1 MERFW
6 PDLAH
11 YRLACWIEA
20 LPDTEPRQYRFRLM
34 PIGPMTARE
43 KTIAQEAL
51 DPLADEWGAEI
62 EADLPEGVMASWTG
76 LKVPSSAAFLRILPA
91 AVIRPVES
99 LAQGPWWRDRPAQGF
114 SAQWLWRVSDAPVS
128 RLATVPGRYGQVPYE
143 LWAETPETASRYS
156 DQCDLVTRAE
166 AAGAAWLCGEPRN
179 GGYWVLPQTLQDAN
193 HTVVEDDFVAVPPPL
208 PATPLSDRADFG
220 EKIGGARKDTAGG
233 SVSVPD
239 SPQDWMERA
248 QTILPL
254 VREAA
259 KKVRR
264 EQFWPVPT
272 VEAQAA
278 FFAAGGE
285 PLVWLAREAIRCAV
299 ATSPA
304 NLASVK
310 RTAHS
315 RFQSD
320 TGKAQVLAAAAFYY
334 PRLVRH
340 LRDQVESWT
349 SLEDMIRC
357 VERDRRHQGEWHR
370 SQSYRFFGHYN
381 LAQSWDALDI
391 AQWVGRDED
400 LTRLIQEMPPTEA
413 PDTLAAMRAPLARLW
428 QSVADH
434 GALAP
439 LRGAWEADNIS
450 AQTLRAARE
459 EAYTLWTR
467 VAGQSPSRSLDSARV
482 WPLSVYTWQDL
493 VLRLICLS
501 DLARRTEETEALRLR
516 IEASASLAKPDTPNA
531 DDLPSDRT
539 ETTEPAPDAMIG
551 RGLPKRLIPSPR
563 FTKLARTGPARRA
576 GPVTEAYLAETFGLR
591 AIEYGN
597 WVKDADRQAMLDLA
611 FDSLSDMAAALDVPT
626 EAMGFHGQLALALGA
641 RGRGGNAAA
650 HYEPGRRVINLTK
663 TMGAGTLAHE
673 WSHALDHWLVYRNE
687 PGSPVLATT
696 RRIGHA
702 AHNADSTTSDPAM
715 RLLKAFQDTLRLR
728 SQAAASA
735 ETSPDRFVTQM
746 LESHLLA
753 PTGAMTPPEAA
764 RVVSAWVREAV
775 IPLMAQAGPSPSAFA
790 GIFCESRAGRWLY
803 NHKVGVASCR
813 NWVTQHPEV
822 GTWTPDMENA
832 LSDFLL
838 YRRSGQPCF
847 PYPAFR
853 VLWKKLGTM
862 EREGKFSHF
871 YRSALHLDTNRS
883 TGYWSSPHEMFARGF
898 SAVLHDRMAELGI
911 VNDFASRFSAPNE
924 FTDDK
929 WRASPNPEGAE
940 RQHITEAARAF
951 CDQMR
956 EELSARPVP
965 AAAHSMLAPAAA
977 AATL

>member
-34 PIGPMTARE
+34 PVGPMTARE
-43 KTIAQEAL
+43 KAVAQEAL
-51 DPLADEWGAEI
+51 APLADEWGAEI
-62 EADLPEGVMASWTG
+62 GANPEGVMASWTG

-99 LAQGPWWRDRPAQGF
+99 LARGPWWRDRPAQGS

-128 RLATVPGRYGQVPYE
+128 RLAAVPGRYGQVPYE
-143 LWAETPETASRYS
+143 LWTETPETASRYS
-156 DQCDLVTRAE
+156 DQFDLVTRAE
-166 AAGAAWLCGEPRN
+166 ATGTSWLCGEPRN
-179 GGYWVLPQTLQDAN
+179 GGHWVLPQVAQDRD
-193 HTVVEDDFVAVPPPL
+193 HVVVDDDFVAVPPPL
-208 PATPLSDRADFG
+208 PATTLSDRADFG
-220 EKIGGARKDTAGG
+220 EKIGGARKDTTGG
-233 SVSVPD
+233 RFSLPD
-239 SPQDWMERA
+239 SPKDWVERA
-248 QTILPL
+248 QTVLPL
-254 VREAA
+254 VRETA

-264 EQFWPVPT
+264 EQFWPEPRS
-272 VEAQAA
+272 EERAA

-285 PLVWLAREAIRCAV
+285 PVVWLAREAIRLAV

-334 PRLVRH
+334 PHLVAH
-340 LRDQVESWT
+340 LRDQVQSWIT
-349 SLEDMIRC
+349 IEDMIRC
-357 VERDRRHQGEWHR
+357 VERDRRHQDEWHR
-370 SQSYRFFGHYN
+370 SPSYRFFGHYN

-391 AQWVGRDED
+391 AQWVGRDAD
-400 LTRLIQEMPPTEA
+400 LTRLIQEVPPTEA

-428 QSVADH
+428 QSVADQVTLAPIM
-434 GALAP
+434 GALESESVSP
-439 LRGAWEADNIS
+439 
-450 AQTLRAARE
+450 QTLRAARE
-459 EAYTLWTR
+459 EAYTFWTR
-467 VAGQSPSRSLDSARV
+467 VAGQSPTRSLDSARA

-501 DLARRTEETEALRLR
+501 DLAQRLEEAEALRSR
-516 IEASASLAKPDTPNA
+516 IEATVSPVKPDPQKT
-531 DDLPSDRT
+531 SDRPSESV

-551 RGLPKRLIPSPR
+551 QGLPKRLIPSPR
-563 FTKLARTGPARRA
+563 FTHLARTGPVRRA
-576 GPVTEAYLAETFGLR
+576 GPVTEAHLAETFGLR

-611 FDSLSDMAAALDVPT
+611 FDSLSDMAAALNVPT

-650 HYEPGRRVINLTK
+650 HYEPARRVINLTK

-696 RRIGHA
+696 RRT
-702 AHNADSTTSDPAM
+702 DSTTPDPAM
-715 RLLKAFQDTLRLR
+715 RLLKEFQETLRTR

-735 ETSPDRFVTQM
+735 EAPPDRFVTQM
-746 LESHLLA
+746 LESTLLA
-753 PTGAMTPPEAA
+753 STRAMTSPDAA
-764 RVVSAWVREAV
+764 RVVSAWVRGAV

-803 NHKVGVASCR
+803 SHKVGVASCR
-813 NWVTQHPEV
+813 NWVTQHPEA
-822 GTWTPDMENA
+822 GAWTPDMEKA

-838 YRRSGQPCF
+838 YRRAGQPCF

-853 VLWKKLGTM
+853 ALWKKLGTM
-862 EREGKFSHF
+862 EREGKFTHF
-871 YRSALHLDTNRS
+871 YRSALHLDANRA

-940 RQHITEAARAF
+940 RQYMTQAASAF

-956 EELSARPVP
+956 AELSVRPVL
-965 AAAHSMLAPAAA
+965 AAAHSRLAPAAA

>member
-20 LPDTEPRQYRFRLM
+20 LPNTQPPQYRFRVM
-34 PIGPMTARE
+34 PTGPMTTRE
-43 KTIAQEAL
+43 KAIAQEAL
-51 DPLADEWGAEI
+51 IPLVEEWGAEI
-62 EADLPEGVMASWTG
+62 ESNLEGVMVSWTG

-99 LAQGPWWRDRPAQGF
+99 LVCGPWWRDRPTQGS

-128 RLATVPGRYGQVPYE
+128 RLAAVPSRYGGVPYE
-143 LWAETPETASRYS
+143 LWTETPETASRYS
-156 DQCDLVTRAE
+156 DQFVLVTRAE
-166 AAGAAWLCGEPRN
+166 ATGTTWLCGEPRN
-179 GGYWVLPQTLQDAN
+179 GGRWVLPQTVQDAN
-193 HTVVEDDFVAVPPPL
+193 HVVVEGDFVAVPPPL
-208 PATPLSDRADFG
+208 PATTVSDRADFG

-233 SVSVPD
+233 SISVPD

-248 QTILPL
+248 QTVLPL

-264 EQFWPVPT
+264 EQLWPAPSS
-272 VEAQAA
+272 EERAA
-278 FFAAGGE
+278 FFAAGGQ

-315 RFQSD
+315 RFQGD
-320 TGKAQVLAAAAFYY
+320 LGKAQVLAAAAFYY
-334 PRLVRH
+334 PHLVGH
-340 LRDQVESWT
+340 LRDQVQSWIT
-349 SLEDMIRC
+349 LEDMIRC
-357 VERDRRHQGEWHR
+357 VERDRRHQDEWHR

-400 LTRLIQEMPPTEA
+400 LTRLIQEVPPTEA

-428 QSVADH
+428 HSLADH

-439 LRGAWEADNIS
+439 LMGALESENMS
-450 AQTLRAARE
+450 PQTLRAARE

-467 VAGQSPSRSLDSARV
+467 IAGQSPSRSLDSARV

-501 DLARRTEETEALRLR
+501 DLAQRSEEVEALRLR
-516 IEASASLAKPDTPNA
+516 IEATASPVKPDPQNTS
-531 DDLPSDRT
+531 DLPSESV
-539 ETTEPAPDAMIG
+539 ETTERAPDAMIG
-551 RGLPKRLIPSPR
+551 QGLPKRLIPSPR
-563 FTKLARTGPARRA
+563 FTNLARTGPVRRA

-611 FDSLSDMAAALDVPT
+611 FDSLSDMAAALNVPP
-626 EAMGFHGQLALALGA
+626 EAMGFHGELALALGA

-650 HYEPGRRVINLTK
+650 HYESTRRVINLTK

-696 RRIGHA
+696 RR
-702 AHNADSTTSDPAM
+702 ADSTTPDPAV
-715 RLLKAFQDTLRLR
+715 RLLKEFQETLRTR
-728 SQAAASA
+728 SQAGASA
-735 ETSPDRFVTQM
+735 EASPDRFVTQM
-746 LESHLLA
+746 LESTLLA
-753 PTGAMTPPEAA
+753 CTQAMTPPDAA
-764 RVVSAWVREAV
+764 RVVSAWVSGAV

-790 GIFCESRAGRWLY
+790 GIFCQSRAGRWLY
-803 NHKVGVASCR
+803 SHKVGVASCR

-822 GTWTPDMENA
+822 GTWTPDMEKA

-838 YRRSGQPCF
+838 YRRPGQPCF

-853 VLWKKLGTM
+853 ALWKKLGTM
-862 EREGKFSHF
+862 EREGKFSDF

-956 EELSARPVP
+956 EELSVRPVP
-965 AAAHSMLAPAAA
+965 AAAHSILAPAAA
-977 AATL
+977 GAAL

>member
-34 PIGPMTARE
+34 PIGPMTTRE
-43 KTIAQEAL
+43 KAVAQEAL
-51 DPLADEWGAEI
+51 APLADEWGVEI
-62 EADLPEGVMASWTG
+62 ASTPEGVMASWTAP
-76 LKVPSSAAFLRILPA
+76 KVPSSAAFLRLLPA
-91 AVIRPVES
+91 AVIRPLEG
-99 LAQGPWWRDRPAQGF
+99 LAQGPWWRDRPAQGS

-128 RLATVPGRYGQVPYE
+128 RLAAVPSRYGQVPYE
-143 LWAETPETASRYS
+143 LWTETPETASRYS
-156 DQCDLVTRAE
+156 DQFAPVTRAE
-166 AAGAAWLCGEPRN
+166 ATGATWLCGEPRN
-179 GGYWVLPQTLQDAN
+179 GGQWVLPQTVQDASLV
-193 HTVVEDDFVAVPPPL
+193 VVEDDFVAVPPPL
-208 PATPLSDRADFG
+208 PATALSDRADFG

-233 SVSVPD
+233 RLSLPD
-239 SPQDWMERA
+239 SPQDWVERA
-248 QTILPL
+248 QTVLPL

-264 EQFWPVPT
+264 EQLWPEPRS
-272 VEAQAA
+272 EERAA
-278 FFAAGGE
+278 FFAAGGQ
-285 PLVWLAREAIRCAV
+285 PLVWLAREAIRLAV

-304 NLASVK
+304 NLVSVK
-310 RTAHS
+310 RAAHS

-334 PRLVRH
+334 PHLVGH
-340 LRDQVESWT
+340 LRDQVQSWVT
-349 SLEDMIRC
+349 LEDMIRC
-357 VERDRRHQGEWHR
+357 VERDRRHQDEWYR

-381 LAQSWDALDI
+381 VAQSWDALDI
-391 AQWVGRDED
+391 AQWVGRDAD
-400 LTRLIQEMPPTEA
+400 LTRLIQEVPPTEA

-428 QSVADH
+428 RSLTDH
-434 GALAP
+434 AALAP
-439 LRGAWEADNIS
+439 IMGAWEADNVS
-450 AQTLRAARE
+450 VQTLRAARE

-482 WPLSVYTWQDL
+482 GSSSVYTWQDL

-501 DLARRTEETEALRLR
+501 DLAQRSEEAEALRSR
-516 IEASASLAKPDTPNA
+516 IEATASPVKLDPQNTGD
-531 DDLPSDRT
+531 PSREST
-539 ETTEPAPDAMIG
+539 ETREPAPDAMIG

-563 FTKLARTGPARRA
+563 FTNLARTGPVRRA

-597 WVKDADRQAMLDLA
+597 WVKEADRQAMLDLA
-611 FDSLSDMAAALDVPT
+611 FDSLSDMAAALAVPP

-641 RGRGGNAAA
+641 RGRGGHAAA
-650 HYEPGRRVINLTK
+650 HYEPARRVINLTK

-687 PGSPVLATT
+687 PTSPVLATT
-696 RRIGHA
+696 RRPDA
-702 AHNADSTTSDPAM
+702 ATQDPAL
-715 RLLKAFQDTLRLR
+715 RALQTFQDTLRVR
-728 SQAAASA
+728 NAAAVSA
-735 ETSPDRFVTQM
+735 ETSPDRFVTQL
-746 LESHLLA
+746 LESHLLT
-753 PTGAMTPPEAA
+753 PTWGMTPPEAA

-775 IPLMAQAGPSPSAFA
+775 IPLMAGAGPSSSTFA
-790 GIFCESRAGRWLY
+790 TIFCQSRGSRWLY
-803 NHKVGVASCR
+803 SHKVGVASCR
-813 NWVTQHPEV
+813 NWVTHHPEA
-822 GTWTPDMENA
+822 GTWTPEIEKA

-838 YRRSGQPCF
+838 YRRPGQPCF

-853 VLWKKLGTM
+853 ALWKKLGTL
-862 EREGKFSHF
+862 EREGQFTHF
-871 YRSALHLDTNRS
+871 YRSALHLDANRQA
-883 TGYWSSPHEMFARGF
+883 GYWSSPHEMFARGF

-940 RQHITEAARAF
+940 RQYMTQAAGAF

-956 EELSARPVP
+956 TALSARPVL
-965 AAAHSMLAPAAA
+965 AAAHSRLAPAAA

>member
-43 KTIAQEAL
+43 KAIAQEAL
-51 DPLADEWGAEI
+51 APLADEWGAKI
-62 EADLPEGVMASWTG
+62 QADLPEGVMASWTAP
-76 LKVPSSAAFLRILPA
+76 KVPSSAAFLRLLPA
-91 AVIRPVES
+91 AVIRPLEG
-99 LAQGPWWRDRPAQGF
+99 LAQGPWWRDRPTQG
-114 SAQWLWRVSDAPVS
+114 SGAQWLWRVNDAPVS
-128 RLATVPGRYGQVPYE
+128 RLLAVPGRYGQVPYE
-143 LWAETPETASRYS
+143 LWTETPEMASRYS
-156 DQCDLVTRAE
+156 DQCEPVTRAE

-179 GGYWVLPQTLQDAN
+179 GGRWVLPQMAQDAN
-193 HTVVEDDFVAVPPPL
+193 RVVVDADYVAVPPPL
-208 PATPLSDRADFG
+208 PATTLSDRADFG

-233 SVSVPD
+233 RLSAPD

-248 QTILPL
+248 QTVLPL

-264 EQFWPVPT
+264 EQFWPVPSAEERA
-272 VEAQAA
+272 V

-285 PLVWLAREAIRCAV
+285 PVVWLAREAIRCAV

-304 NLASVK
+304 SLASVK
-310 RTAHS
+310 RAAGS
-315 RFQSD
+315 RFRSD

-334 PRLVRH
+334 PRLVGH
-340 LRDQVESWT
+340 LRDQVQSWMT
-349 SLEDMIRC
+349 LADMVRC
-357 VERDRRHQGEWHR
+357 VEQDRRRQDAWHR
-370 SQSYRFFGHYN
+370 SPSYRFFGHTN
-381 LAQSWDALDI
+381 LAQSWEALDI
-391 AQWVGRDED
+391 AQWVGREAD
-400 LTRLIQEMPPTEA
+400 LEHLIQEMPPTEV

-428 QSVADH
+428 QSLADH
-434 GALAP
+434 AALAP
-439 LRGAWEADNIS
+439 IMGALEADSVS
-450 AQTLRAARE
+450 AQTVRAARE

-467 VAGQSPSRSLDSARV
+467 VAGQPPSRSLDSARV
-482 WPLSVYTWQDL
+482 WPLSIYTWQDL

-501 DLARRTEETEALRLR
+501 DLVQHTEDAQALRSR
-516 IEASASLAKPDTPNA
+516 IEAAPAAAPPETPGA
-531 DDLPSDRT
+531 DDRPSDAT
-539 ETTEPAPDAMIG
+539 ETTGPVPDPMIG

-563 FTKLARTGPARRA
+563 FANLTRMGPVRRS

-611 FDSLSDMAAALDVPT
+611 FDSLSDMAVALDVPP
-626 EAMGFHGQLALALGA
+626 EAMGFHGELALALGA
-641 RGRGGNAAA
+641 RGRGGHAAA
-650 HYEPGRRVINLTK
+650 HYEPARRVINLTK

-696 RRIGHA
+696 RRHVE
-702 AHNADSTTSDPAM
+702 DSAQDPSLRAL
-715 RLLKAFQDTLRLR
+715 RAFQDTLRLR
-728 SQAAASA
+728 SEAAVA
-735 ETSPDRFVTQM
+735 EAVPDRFVTQM
-746 LESHLLA
+746 LESALLA
-753 PTGAMTPPEAA
+753 PTLAMTPADAA
-764 RVVSAWVREAV
+764 RVVSAWVRDAV
-775 IPLMAQAGPSPSAFA
+775 IPLMAQAGPSPSTLAA
-790 GIFCESRAGRWLY
+790 LFCEPRASRWLY
-803 NHKVGVASCR
+803 SHKVGVASCR
-813 NWVTQHPEV
+813 DWVTQHPEV
-822 GTWTPDMENA
+822 GAWTPDIEKA
-832 LSDFLL
+832 LADFLL
-838 YRRSGQPCF
+838 SHRPGQPCF

-853 VLWKKLGTM
+853 ALWKKLGAM
-862 EREGKFSHF
+862 EREGRFTHF
-871 YRSALHLDTNRS
+871 YRSALHLDANRQA
-883 TGYWSSPHEMFARGF
+883 GYWSSPHEMFARGF
-898 SAVLHDRMAELGI
+898 SAVLHDRMADLGI

-940 RQHITEAARAF
+940 RQHITAAARAF

-956 EELSARPVP
+956 GALSMRPVP
-965 AAAHSMLAPAAA
+965 AAARTIPAPAAG